1 MRHRRKEFE
10 RKRYLK
16 IRGRKSPSSS
26 LNYGY
31 QGKSLQ
37 ADEKH
42 QEVQLSLEE
51 SGTLEFQKMPRP
63 LSPPCG
69 YQRPYSIGRGYVYTY
84 SWFMLLYSRN
94 QHNIVKQL
102 SPNFKKLVP
111 TKEKRAKG
119 TILEFAKEKKQ
130 TLLSFHSFS
139 IPSAGKVLA
148 WHSSPLGEKH
158 LSLLQL
164 RMGKWL
170 ETSNSKGDEKARDLI
185 WEMRM
190 VPLKGCFFFVQGVF
204 AQVVCVC
211 VCVCVFEI

>member
-16 IRGRKSPSSS
+16 IRGRNSPSSS

-69 YQRPYSIGRGYVYTY
+69 YQRLYSIGRGYVYTY
-84 SWFMLLYSRN
+84 S
-94 QHNIVKQL
+94 
-102 SPNFKKLVP
+102 
-111 TKEKRAKG
+111 
-119 TILEFAKEKKQ
+119 
-130 TLLSFHSFS
+130 
-139 IPSAGKVLA
+139 
-148 WHSSPLGEKH
+148 
-158 LSLLQL
+158 
-164 RMGKWL
+164 
-170 ETSNSKGDEKARDLI
+170 
-185 WEMRM
+185 
-190 VPLKGCFFFVQGVF
+190 
-204 AQVVCVC
+204 
-211 VCVCVFEI
+211 